1 MVPPFS
7 FQTFLNVINVLEM
20 RHFLLRRLVGG
31 LAAPAAVTA
40 ASAGASVFSFK
51 EDTSKLD
58 KIRQSA
64 KTTKLETSKY
74 FKDTFLI
81 KHSCALSFEAAAGL
95 STQVYI
101 ALEECSQAYTE
112 ITGMLLI
119 FSK

>member
-1 MVPPFS
+1 M
-7 FQTFLNVINVLEM
+7 NVIDVLEM
-20 RHFLLRRLVGG
+20 RLFLLRRLLGR

-40 ASAGASVFSFK
+40 MGGSVFSFK

-95 STQVYI
+95 STQVCI

-112 ITGMLLI
+112 ITGRLPHTSANDTMTVI
-119 FSK
+119 RKPY